1 MTTRNAPS
9 TTIAIIGGGVS
20 GALTAFHLVRQ
31 EAQARVILIDKR
43 PDFGLGLAYSTP
55 SLRHLLNVPAG
66 KISALPDQPDHFL
79 YWLRR
84 NYDPAAT
91 EKTFAP
97 RAVFGRY
104 IQTLLKSTSE
114 LEQEVATVVDIRQ
127 QDSGAV
133 LTLDNGCELRANL
146 IVLAT
151 GNFDPA
157 PLPGVTKAASDLGLY
172 RHNAWVA
179 ETYEGLDPDAPV
191 ALIGTGLTG
200 VDVVLRLR
208 ELGHRGRVIALS
220 RHGIFP
226 NRHDDYIPLSSTA
239 IPLDTPATCV
249 AYLRALRAAIREG
262 AEWRAAIDSLRET
275 TNKLWLRLPIKEKK
289 RFRRHLQHRWDVVRH
304 RMAPPIAD
312 IIESELRN
320 GTLEVHEGHLKAV
333 DASPKGA
340 HITLRAHGD
349 NESFYADRVIN
360 CTGPS
365 MNYRRVSSTLL
376 QNLFKRGLV
385 ASGPLGTGF
394 HCSQDGAV
402 IDADGH
408 ASEIIFNLGP
418 GRLGDLLES
427 IAVPEIRQQTVELA
441 TTLADRITKQSI
453 LAENT
458 VTGIATQELT
468 GEWAATA

>member
-1 MTTRNAPS
+1 MATRKEA
-9 TTIAIIGGGVS
+9 TKTIAIIGGGVS
-20 GALTAFHLVRQ
+20 GALTAFHLVRRGTP
-31 EAQARVILIDKR
+31 ARVILIDQR

-55 SLRHLLNVPAG
+55 SLRHLLNVPTG
-66 KISALPDQPDHFL
+66 KISVLPDQPHHFL
-79 YWLRR
+79 KWLRK
-84 NYDPAAT
+84 NHDPAAT

-104 IQTLLKSTSE
+104 IQSLLATTSPV
-114 LEQEVATVVDIRQ
+114 EQEVATVLDVRLH
-127 QDSGAV
+127 DSGAV
-133 LTLDNGCELRANL
+133 LTLDNGCELRADL

-157 PLPGVTKAASDLGLY
+157 PLPGITKAASDSGLY
-172 RHNAWVA
+172 HHDAWA
-179 ETYEGLDPDAPV
+179 AKTYEGLHPDAPV

-208 ELGHRGRVIALS
+208 ELGHRGRIIAVS

-226 NRHDDYIPLSSTA
+226 TRHDDYIPLSSSA
-239 IPLDTPATCV
+239 VPSDTPATCV
-249 AYLRALRAAIREG
+249 AYLRALRAAIRGG

-275 TNKLWLRLPIKEKK
+275 TNELWLRLPIEEMK
-289 RFRRHLQHRWDVVRH
+289 RFRRHLQRRWDVVRH

-320 GTLEVHEGHLKAV
+320 GTLKIREGHLKAV
-333 DASPKGA
+333 DASPAGA
-340 HITLRAHGD
+340 YIAVRAHND
-349 NESFYADRVIN
+349 SESFYVDRVIN

-365 MNYRRVSSTLL
+365 MNYRRVPSTLL

-385 ASGPLGTGF
+385 TSGPLGTGF

-402 IDADGH
+402 IDVGGH

-427 IAVPEIRQQTVELA
+427 IAIPEIRQQAVELA
-441 TTLADRITKQSI
+441 STLADRMRAQYI
-453 LAENT
+453 LPEKT
-458 VTGIATQELT
+458 VAGIATRELT
-468 GEWAATA
+468 GEWVAA